1 MEHQQAISEIEA
13 SFGFVPSFFK
23 LIPDEYLVSEWDL
36 QKRLAL
42 EENLIPNKY
51 KELMGLAVAAATRCR
66 YCTYY
71 HTVAAKLFGATD
83 EEIEEAM
90 HYTKQSAGWST
101 YLNGMQLD
109 YDEFTKEMDRVAEHV
124 QSMMAEQS

>member
-1 MEHQQAISEIEA
+1 MEHKQAINEIEE

-23 LIPDEYLVSEWDL
+23 LLPDEYLGSEWDL
-36 QKRLAL
+36 QKRLTL
-42 EENLIPNKY
+42 EETLIPNKY
-51 KELMGLAVAAATRCR
+51 KELMGLAVAAVTRCK

-90 HYTKQSAGWST
+90 HYTKQVIGWST
-101 YLNGMQLD
+101 YINGMQMD
-109 YDEFTKEMDRVAEHV
+109 YDNFKKEMDRIAEHV
-124 QSMMAEQS
+124 KSAMAAQ

>member
-1 MEHQQAISEIEA
+1 MEHEQAIREIEE

-23 LIPDEYLVSEWDL
+23 LLPDEYLVSEWDL

-42 EENLIPNKY
+42 EENLIPNKN

-71 HTVAAKLFGATD
+71 HTVTAKLFGATD

-90 HYTKQSAGWST
+90 HYTKQVAGWST

-109 YDEFTKEMDRVAEHV
+109 FDEFKKEMDRIAEHV
-124 QSMMAEQS
+124 QSMMAAQS

>member
-1 MEHQQAISEIEA
+1 MEHQQAINEIEE

-23 LIPDEYLVSEWDL
+23 LLPDEYLGSEWDL
-36 QKRLAL
+36 QKRLTL
-42 EENLIPNKY
+42 EETLIPNKY
-51 KELMGLAVAAATRCR
+51 KELMGLAVAAVTRCK

-90 HYTKQSAGWST
+90 HYTKQVIGWST
-101 YLNGMQLD
+101 YINGMQMD
-109 YDEFTKEMDRVAEHV
+109 YDQFKTEMDRIAEHV
-124 QSMMAEQS
+124 KSAMAAQ

>member
-1 MEHQQAISEIEA
+1 MEHQQAIDEIEQ

-23 LIPDEYLVSEWDL
+23 LLPDEYLGSEWDL

-42 EENLIPNKY
+42 EEKLIPNKY
-51 KELMGLAVAAATRCR
+51 KELMGLAVAAATRCK

-71 HTVAAKLFGATD
+71 HTVVAKLFGATD

-90 HYTKQSAGWST
+90 HYTKQVAGWST
-101 YLNGMQLD
+101 YMNGMQMD
-109 YDEFTKEMDRVAEHV
+109 YDIFTKEMDRVAEHV
-124 QSMMAEQS
+124 KSAMAAQ

>member
-1 MEHQQAISEIEA
+1 MEHQQAINEIKE
-13 SFGFVPSFFK
+13 SFGFVPTFIKHF
-23 LIPDEYLVSEWDL
+23 PDEYLVSEWDL
-36 QKRLAL
+36 QKRLSL

-51 KELMGLAVAAATRCR
+51 KELMGLSVAAVTRCR

-90 HYTKQSAGWST
+90 HFTKQGIGLSA
-101 YLNGMQLD
+101 YINGLQLD
-109 YDEFTKEMDRVAEHV
+109 YEQFKQEVDRIAEHV
-124 QSMMAEQS
+124 KSAMAAQ

>member
-1 MEHQQAISEIEA
+1 MNHQQAIREIEE

-23 LIPDEYLVSEWDL
+23 LIPDEYLESEWDL
-36 QKRLAL
+36 QKRLGL

-90 HYTKQSAGWST
+90 HYTKQAAGWST
-101 YLNGMQLD
+101 YMNGMQLD
-109 YDEFTKEMDRVAEHV
+109 YEEFKEEMDRVAEHV
-124 QSMMAEQS
+124 RSAMAAQ

>member
-1 MEHQQAISEIEA
+1 MDHKQAISEIEE

-23 LIPDEYLVSEWDL
+23 LLPDEYLGTEWDL
-36 QKRLAL
+36 QKRLTL
-42 EENLIPNKY
+42 EETLIPNKY
-51 KELMGLAVAAATRCR
+51 KELMGLAVAAVTRCK

-90 HYTKQSAGWST
+90 HYTKQVIGWST
-101 YLNGMQLD
+101 YINGMQMD
-109 YDEFTKEMDRVAEHV
+109 YDDFKKEMDRIAEHV
-124 QSMMAEQS
+124 KSAMAAQ

>member
-1 MEHQQAISEIEA
+1 MDHKQAMNEIEE

-23 LIPDEYLVSEWDL
+23 LLPDEYLGSEWDL
-36 QKRLAL
+36 QKRLTL
-42 EENLIPNKY
+42 EETLIPNKY
-51 KELMGLAVAAATRCR
+51 KELMGLAVAAVTRCK

-90 HYTKQSAGWST
+90 HYTKQVIGWST
-101 YLNGMQLD
+101 YINGMQMD
-109 YDEFTKEMDRVAEHV
+109 YDNFKKEMDSIAEHV
-124 QSMMAEQS
+124 KSAMAAQ